1 MTQICIFIAIISFSM
16 TVFVVM
22 VYSKKSRKLE
32 DEKDCLRKER
42 ENLEADIESFK
53 KERNIRNSLSAMSDR
68 QIAEDTYIKISKILK
83 ENQTGFVK
91 IENSLK
97 AIKDDLNYKL
107 NDVKSA
113 LDSGCIYDTHNKSS
127 LDSDDVTSAIENA
140 FSDYNISWKMESIV
154 ESALVKAGLDQ
165 VISKLDEIQ
174 WKLNQ

>member
-68 QIAEDTYIKISKILK
+68 QIAEDTYIKISKIL
-83 ENQTGFVK
+83 
-91 IENSLK
+91 
-97 AIKDDLNYKL
+97 
-107 NDVKSA
+107 
-113 LDSGCIYDTHNKSS
+113 SGC
-127 LDSDDVTSAIENA
+127 
-140 FSDYNISWKMESIV
+140 
-154 ESALVKAGLDQ
+154 
-165 VISKLDEIQ
+165 
-174 WKLNQ
+174 